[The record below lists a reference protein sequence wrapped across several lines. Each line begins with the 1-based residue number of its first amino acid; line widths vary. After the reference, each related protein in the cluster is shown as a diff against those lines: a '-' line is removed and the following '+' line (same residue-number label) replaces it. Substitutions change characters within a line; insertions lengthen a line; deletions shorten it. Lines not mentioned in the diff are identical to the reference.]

1 MIIEAGGGEFF
12 NFKSYTQGSAK
23 YWALLPE
30 LLGELSSNNKKSM
43 LHLLMQEFD
52 VLDDFYDRLRETG
65 FYTNGL
71 NKIIGN
77 TSLFFLYGLGEHLL
91 HA

>member
-43 LHLLMQEFD
+43 LHLLM
-52 VLDDFYDRLRETG
+52 
-65 FYTNGL
+65 
-71 NKIIGN
+71 
-77 TSLFFLYGLGEHLL
+77 
-91 HA
+91 